1 MIAQALAGANST
13 VIYATG
19 AVIGEGLAPNPALA
33 TLPISVLVVGMA
45 SSTLPAGMIAE
56 RYGRRTVFLL
66 GNTFGVL
73 AGLLGA
79 LAITVG
85 SFLIFCA
92 ATFLGGVYAAVVLTF
107 RFAAAECVPNAE
119 RHRALATVLAGGVA
133 AGVVGGQLVN
143 VTMSLVPAHIF
154 VGTYLASSVAALLSA
169 AVLSGIKLP
178 SLRRHDAD
186 RGRPLGEIV
195 RQPLFISAAICG
207 IVSYLLMNFLMT
219 SAPLAMHLHG
229 HHQSAADDVIQWHVV
244 AMYLPSFFTG
254 RLITRYGAGKITGV
268 GLVIIA
274 IAAAFGLAG
283 TTISH
288 FTAALVFLGL
298 GWNFGFAGG
307 SSMVLNTHRPEERA
321 RVQSLFDFLVFG
333 SVAIGSFVSGGVLMT
348 YGWQVVC
355 GLAIPPVLAA
365 LVALFRFRQ
374 TTHAVVVAG

>member
-1 MIAQALAGANST
+1 MPNEIMPGARRDSVWRLMVAQALAGANST

-19 AVIGEGLAPNPALA
+19 AIIGEGLAPNPELA

-143 VTMSLVPAHIF
+143 ETMTLVP
-154 VGTYLASSVAALLSA
+154 
-169 AVLSGIKLP
+169 
-178 SLRRHDAD
+178 
-186 RGRPLGEIV
+186 
-195 RQPLFISAAICG
+195 
-207 IVSYLLMNFLMT
+207 
-219 SAPLAMHLHG
+219 
-229 HHQSAADDVIQWHVV
+229 
-244 AMYLPSFFTG
+244 
-254 RLITRYGAGKITGV
+254 
-268 GLVIIA
+268 
-274 IAAAFGLAG
+274 
-283 TTISH
+283 
-288 FTAALVFLGL
+288 
-298 GWNFGFAGG
+298 
-307 SSMVLNTHRPEERA
+307 
-321 RVQSLFDFLVFG
+321 
-333 SVAIGSFVSGGVLMT
+333 
-348 YGWQVVC
+348 
-355 GLAIPPVLAA
+355 
-365 LVALFRFRQ
+365 
-374 TTHAVVVAG
+374 